1 MCQSPLR
8 YFRNVLRI
16 LAFPDGPSERDPLIP
31 APAPSSV
38 SGYDKNVMPMTSSSS
53 GDNYRIG
60 IGLDVLSL
68 LK

>member
-1 MCQSPLR
+1 
-8 YFRNVLRI
+8 
-16 LAFPDGPSERDPLIP
+16 LIP